1 MRRTVLF
8 LLIFVT
14 RVFAEN
20 AYHEEIS
27 VDVVNVFALARD
39 SKGKIVRD
47 LRSDEITVLENGVSQ
62 SIVDI
67 SNFAND
73 QTNKL
78 SAEDFPLS
86 VTFALDTSA
95 SMDSS
100 YNNKKRIEI
109 AKYAVLMLMEELKK
123 EDKMMLA
130 SFSRYPKTLTEMTSD
145 KQRVED
151 LLLLERPMNE
161 KTAIYDSLSDVLDR
175 MQNSQGTKIL
185 VLCTDG
191 EDNSSRMNFTS
202 FLNKIAGMDVLVLAF
217 TIPSGASLQ
226 NQYEIK
232 KIAEITGGYAFFP
245 TSVEE
250 LKDILAQLKHTI
262 RNQYSIWYR
271 TSNNGKDGNW
281 RDIQILCHRPG
292 IELYH
297 RPGYFAR

>member
-78 SAEDFPLS
+78 SAEDLPLS
-86 VTFALDTSA
+86 VTFALDISA
-95 SMDSS
+95 S
-100 YNNKKRIEI
+100 
-109 AKYAVLMLMEELKK
+109 MLMEELKK